1 MVTKEEL
8 EEHKNEFDKY
18 EKIRTSGEYNMFAY
32 YSIYG
37 WVMEHYEDLAKA
49 YPEIIKKYE

>member
-1 MVTKEEL
+1 MNAIQKTEFKE
-8 EEHKNEFDKY
+8 
-18 EKIRTSGEYNMFAY
+18 ISP
-32 YSIYG
+32 YG